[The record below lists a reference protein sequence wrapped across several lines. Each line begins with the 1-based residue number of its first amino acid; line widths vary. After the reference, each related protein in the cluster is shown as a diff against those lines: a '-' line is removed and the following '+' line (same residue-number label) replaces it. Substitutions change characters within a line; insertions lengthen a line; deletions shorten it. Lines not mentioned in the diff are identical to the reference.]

1 MLLTEHFQAE
11 VGGHGGHDL
20 QQSRRNTFGY
30 ERKRTIDFDANLPAN
45 FGLARFID
53 IRSKFL
59 HSSLSSRQSMGSSP
73 CAANIP
79 FLNRLCSEAEQC
91 QCGLLNVRT
100 IFLCCESFFLA
111 VTNAFR
117 SSIYISFL
125 LELRSSYFV
134 IMIVFDASTLILIAK
149 ADLLDLFLTSINI
162 PVAIP
167 GEVEKE
173 CCSSKKTLDAIIIQK
188 ALDESR
194 IEVFKLRNRRLVAKL
209 QTDFSLGRGEAEA
222 IALAL
227 DEKAQIVGIDDKNG
241 IDACKV
247 LGIAFTT
254 AVGILI
260 RSREK
265 GLLEKP
271 DAITKLALLAK
282 YGRYKHSIVE
292 DARLKL
298 EAKP

>member
-1 MLLTEHFQAE
+1 MARRCPLRLHFRWLDT
-11 VGGHGGHDL
+11 G
-20 QQSRRNTFGY
+20 
-30 ERKRTIDFDANLPAN
+30 
-45 FGLARFID
+45 
-53 IRSKFL
+53 
-59 HSSLSSRQSMGSSP
+59 
-73 CAANIP
+73 
-79 FLNRLCSEAEQC
+79 
-91 QCGLLNVRT
+91 
-100 IFLCCESFFLA
+100 
-111 VTNAFR
+111 

-125 LELRSSYFV
+125 LELRLSYFV
-134 IMIVFDASTLILIAK
+134 IMIVFDASTLILMAK
-149 ADLLDLFLTSINI
+149 ADLLDLFLTNVNI

-173 CCSSKKTLDAIIIQK
+173 CCGSKKALDAIIIQK

-194 IEVFKLRNRRLVAKL
+194 IEVFTRRNRRFVAKL
-209 QTDFSLGRGEAEA
+209 QTDFSLGKGEAEA
-222 IALAL
+222 IALAV

-271 DAITKLALLAK
+271 DAIAKLALLAK
-282 YGRYKHSIVE
+282 YGRYKHSIIE